1 MERKNRGTEPREG
14 KGPIRAL
21 LMIALF
27 LALLIVVQIGVIYTR
42 SRRASNDA
50 EALLSAIR
58 MEQAEHGRTP
68 MPSGAPETP
77 KQPLPGTSAEPVSD
91 GIPAP
96 EETPAAA
103 DPDWTPP
110 PEDEPEDDEPDPL
123 ADYVQPEAPEV
134 TERREIL
141 EKVRAEAGE
150 DAVIGILSIPEIGQE
165 LPVIGK
171 WSYSLLKISVCRYS
185 GPEPN
190 GKGNLILLGHNYK
203 NGSHFGRLDELKEGA
218 EIRLEDMD
226 GHARVYTVYDT
237 EKISPTDFRALEK
250 SEGESALTLV
260 TCTNSGNSRLVV
272 RCAMQP

>member
-1 MERKNRGTEPREG
+1 
-14 KGPIRAL
+14 
-21 LMIALF
+21 MIALF

-58 MEQAEHGRTP
+58 MEQAEHAAQPERTGEP
-68 MPSGAPETP
+68 ESDRSEAPPETP
-77 KQPLPGTSAEPVSD
+77 DGADAQESVS
-91 GIPAP
+91 P
-96 EETPAAA
+96 EGTPAAEE
-103 DPDWTPP
+103 PEWVPP
-110 PEDEPEDDEPDPL
+110 PEDEAEDEEPDPL
-123 ADYVQPEAPEV
+123 GEYVQPEAPEL

-185 GPEPN
+185 GPDPN

-203 NGSHFGRLDELKEGA
+203 NGSHFGRLDELKEGS
-218 EIRLEDMD
+218 EVRLEDMN
-226 GHARVYTVYDT
+226 GQTRVYTVYGM
-237 EKISPTDFRALEK
+237 ERISPTDFGALERF
-250 SEGESALTLV
+250 EGESALTLV

-272 RCAMQP
+272 RCTMRPQP

>member
-1 MERKNRGTEPREG
+1 MERKNRGTEPRKG

-77 KQPLPGTSAEPVSD
+77 KQPLPGTSAEPVPD

-110 PEDEPEDDEPDPL
+110 PEDDEPDPL

-250 SEGESALTLV
+250 FEGESALTLV

>member
-110 PEDEPEDDEPDPL
+110 PEDEPEEVLPP
-123 ADYVQPEAPEV
+123 QPAINE
-134 TERREIL
+134 
-141 EKVRAEAGE
+141 
-150 DAVIGILSIPEIGQE
+150 AVITAPSTNA
-165 LPVIGK
+165 
-171 WSYSLLKISVCRYS
+171 R
-185 GPEPN
+185 
-190 GKGNLILLGHNYK
+190 NL
-203 NGSHFGRLDELKEGA
+203 FF
-218 EIRLEDMD
+218 IRLF
-226 GHARVYTVYDT
+226 
-237 EKISPTDFRALEK
+237 SLF
-250 SEGESALTLV
+250 
-260 TCTNSGNSRLVV
+260 
-272 RCAMQP
+272 

>member
-1 MERKNRGTEPREG
+1 
-14 KGPIRAL
+14 
-21 LMIALF
+21 MIALF
-27 LALLIVVQIGVIYTR
+27 LALLIVVQIGVIYAR

-58 MEQAEHGRTP
+58 LEQAEHAAEQTP
-68 MPSGAPETP
+68 ALPADPGET
-77 KQPLPGTSAEPVSD
+77 EPVPAE
-91 GIPAP
+91 IPEEAVTQPQP
-96 EETPAAA
+96 EEPGETPASE
-103 DPDWTPP
+103 DPAWTPP
-110 PEDEPEDDEPDPL
+110 PEDGPEDDDPDPL
-123 ADYVQPEAPEV
+123 GDYVQPEAPEV

-250 SEGESALTLV
+250 FEGESALTLV